1 MISLAIN
8 HILLLSSVHPP
19 NDPRI
24 VGKILQSLS
33 KTFKVS
39 YYLPQKRYDQLLAR
53 FFLVHPIILLKFLQ
67 IRPKIVYIFVAELL
81 PLAFVFEWFGSKI
94 IYEVQENLY
103 KKISTKTQ
111 NKHWLFQK
119 VFSFFD
125 QKARQRFHLIFTED
139 AYLKEY
145 DNLKKSFAVVHNF
158 SKKEWITRPL
168 PNPIST
174 DFFYA
179 GVISNE
185 RGFDTIVAAILI
197 LKLKYPT
204 IKLHLFGRL
213 NINPNSIQ
221 GFDNVKDRLIFY
233 GYTDQEVAFKTAQN
247 CIAGLAL
254 LKPVGDYPDSYPS
267 KIFDYMALGLPVITS
282 DFEIYKNVVEASKC
296 GFCISAF
303 DAEILAKKMTWFIEN
318 PSERQKMGIKGRAA
332 IIKKYNWENE
342 AEKLIEL
349 CSQVLIL
356 D

>member
-1 MISLAIN
+1 MAIN

-19 NDPRI
+19 SDPRI
-24 VGKILQSLS
+24 VGKILPSLS
-33 KTFKVS
+33 KTFKMS
-39 YYLPQKRYDQLLAR
+39 YYLPQKRYDQLLVR
-53 FFLVHPIILLKFLQ
+53 FFFIHPIILLKFLK

-81 PLAFVFEWFGSKI
+81 PLAFVFQWFGSKI

-103 KKISTKTQ
+103 KKIATKTH
-111 NKHWLFQK
+111 NKNWLFQK
-119 VFSFFD
+119 IFSFFD
-125 QKARQRFHLIFTED
+125 QKARQHFYLVFTED

-145 DNLKKSFAVVHNF
+145 NDLKKSSAVVHNF
-158 SKKEWITRPL
+158 AKKEWTTRPL

-185 RGFDTIVAAILI
+185 RGFDTIVAAISI
-197 LKLKYPT
+197 LKIKYPT

-213 NINPNSIQ
+213 NIDPNLIQ
-221 GFDNVKDRLIFY
+221 GFDVVKDNLIFY
-233 GYTDQEVAFKTAQN
+233 GYIDQEIAFKTSQN

-282 DFEIYKNVVEASKC
+282 DFEIYKNVVEASEC

-303 DAEILAKKMTWFIEN
+303 DAETLGNKMTWLIEN
-318 PSERQKMGIKGRAA
+318 PSKQQRMGVNGRAA
-332 IIKKYNWENE
+332 IIEKYNWENE
-342 AEKLIEL
+342 AEKLIKL